1 METLERID
9 EEILL
14 WLNGWVGRFSWLDAI
29 AEVVISD
36 YLAPALLAL
45 TLLGLWFAGR
55 TEGVRARNQ
64 RAVLTAVVGLALS
77 GMVVD
82 WLLNQ
87 LVFRARPFL
96 DHDLALLFYEPTD
109 SSFPANPA
117 VVAFAVATGVWLW
130 NRRAGAVLY
139 AVAVL
144 YSLSRLYG
152 GVFYPSDI
160 LSGAAIGAGASLL
173 AYWGMRRFEAVPTR
187 VIQLARAIYLG

>member
-1 METLERID
+1 METLERFD

-14 WLNGWVGRFSWLDAI
+14 WLNGWVGHFPWLDSI

-45 TLLGLWFAGR
+45 ALLGLWFAGR
-55 TEGVRARNQ
+55 TQGVRARNQ
-64 RAVLTAVVGLALS
+64 RAVLTALVGLALS

-87 LVFRARPFL
+87 LIFRARPFL

-117 VVAFAVATGVWLW
+117 AVAFAVATGVWLW

-139 AVAVL
+139 AVAAL

-152 GVFYPSDI
+152 GLFYPSDI

-173 AYWGMRRFEAVPTR
+173 AYWGLRRFEAVPTR
-187 VIQLARAIYLG
+187 VIQFARAIYLG

>member
-14 WLNGWVGRFSWLDAI
+14 WLNGWVGRFPWLDSI
-29 AEVVISD
+29 VEVVISD
-36 YLAPALLAL
+36 YLVPALISLA
-45 TLLGLWFAGR
+45 LLGLWFAGR
-55 TEGVRARNQ
+55 TEDVRARNQ
-64 RAVLTAVVGLALS
+64 RAVLTAVVGLVLS

-87 LVFRARPFL
+87 LIFRDRPFL

-109 SSFPANPA
+109 SSFPANPV

-139 AVAVL
+139 AVAAL

-160 LSGAAIGAGASLL
+160 LGGAAIGAVASLL
-173 AYWGMRRFEAVPTR
+173 AYWGMRRFQAVPTR
-187 VIQLARAIYLG
+187 VIQLARAVYLG

>member
-14 WLNGWVGRFSWLDAI
+14 WLNGWVDHFPWLDSI
-29 AEVVISD
+29 VELVISD
-36 YLAPALLAL
+36 YLAPALLSLA
-45 TLLGLWFAGR
+45 LLGLWFAGR
-55 TEGVRARNQ
+55 TEDVRARNQ
-64 RAVLTAVVGLALS
+64 RAVMTAVVGLALS

-82 WLLNQ
+82 WLLNE
-87 LVFRARPFL
+87 LVFRARPFV
-96 DHDLALLFYEPTD
+96 DHDLTLLFYEPTD

-139 AVAVL
+139 AVAAL

-160 LSGAAIGAGASLL
+160 LGGAAIGAGASLL
-173 AYWGMRRFEAVPTR
+173 AYWGMRRFQAVPTR
-187 VIQLARAIYLG
+187 VIRLAKAVYLG

>member
-14 WLNGWVGRFSWLDAI
+14 WLNGQVGYFPWLDSI
-29 AEVVISD
+29 AQVVMSD
-36 YLAPALLAL
+36 YLVPAILSLA
-45 TLLGLWFAGR
+45 LLGLWCAGR
-55 TEGVRARNQ
+55 TEGVRTRNQ
-64 RAVLTAVVGLALS
+64 LAVLTALVGLALS
-77 GMVVD
+77 AMVVD

-87 LVFRARPFL
+87 LIFRTRPFL
-96 DHDLALLFYEPTD
+96 VHDLELLFYEPTD

-117 VVAFAVATGVWLW
+117 VVAFAMATGVWLW
-130 NRRAGAVLY
+130 NRKAGAVLY

-160 LSGAAIGAGASLL
+160 LGGASIGAGASLL
-173 AYWGMRRFEAVPTR
+173 AYWGLRRFEAVPTR
-187 VIQLARAIYLG
+187 LIQLARAIYLG

>member
-1 METLERID
+1 MERID

-14 WLNGWVGRFSWLDAI
+14 WLNGWVGRFPWLDVI

-64 RAVLTAVVGLALS
+64 RAVLTALVGLALS

-87 LVFRARPFL
+87 LIFRARPFVN
-96 DHDLALLFYEPTD
+96 HDLALLFYEPTD

-117 VVAFAVATGVWLW
+117 AVAFAVATGVWLW
-130 NRRAGAVLY
+130 NRRAGAGLY
-139 AVAVL
+139 AVAAL

-152 GVFYPSDI
+152 GLFYPSDI
-160 LSGAAIGAGASLL
+160 LGGAAIGAGASLL